1 MVAGLAP
8 REASDRLNVCQLH
21 FDDLWR
27 KFQTFSGGERL
38 FGLQVTD
45 YPELQRVRKELNLL
59 QKVSRSPA
67 QSTPMEHTLTRPKMQ
82 KYVIKQ
88 QTFLFFLNQET
99 FKLCLYVC
107 FQTFP
112 KNSWPGMA
120 LVHVATRDG

>member
-67 QSTPMEHTLTRPKMQ
+67 QSTLMEHTLTRPKMQ

-88 QTFLFFLNQET
+88 QTFLFFLNKKRLN
-99 FKLCLYVC
+99 FVFAYVSKH
-107 FQTFP
+107 FP
-112 KNSWPGMA
+112 KIVGLAWP
-120 LVHVATRDG
+120 LCT